1 MLDKLN
7 AMLAVEFQVREN
19 KLGEAKSITQLDKE
33 ALQIA
38 KDFLAMVKATGGKDD
53 DGSTLSAASN
63 QSLNNELFEETKHH
77 FSKAVS
83 LYHSLEAHDMCAQ
96 WSELLVSIV
105 QLNNKAGI
113 SLEDTDILL
122 GQVMT
127 VKAYAQTMSGNQA
140 PGVSTI
146 HRLVADKCC
155 KLLTLLLSI
164 IMIRR

>member
-7 AMLAVEFQVREN
+7 AMLAVEFQVREK
-19 KLGEAKSITQLDKE
+19 KLGEAKSITQLEKE

-38 KDFLAMVKATGGKDD
+38 KDFLAMVKSSAGGNGDN
-53 DGSTLSAASN
+53 GSTLFSASN
-63 QSLNNELFEETKHH
+63 QSLKNELFEETKHH

-96 WSELLVSIV
+96 WSELLESII
-105 QLNNKAGI
+105 QLNTKAGL
-113 SLEDTDILL
+113 SLEDTDVLL

-140 PGVSTI
+140 PGVS
-146 HRLVADKCC
+146 R
-155 KLLTLLLSI
+155 KLIAWLLILAVSTSHI
-164 IMIRR
+164 